1 MMIINDKIER
11 MRNPSH
17 TKILSKKGFEE
28 MFQGDFV
35 LQCEEITRVPV
46 NLKNWMKLTDTSED
60 TQKEITDLM
69 QAAAKLAFR
78 HI

>member
-1 MMIINDKIER
+1 
-11 MRNPSH
+11 
-17 TKILSKKGFEE
+17 